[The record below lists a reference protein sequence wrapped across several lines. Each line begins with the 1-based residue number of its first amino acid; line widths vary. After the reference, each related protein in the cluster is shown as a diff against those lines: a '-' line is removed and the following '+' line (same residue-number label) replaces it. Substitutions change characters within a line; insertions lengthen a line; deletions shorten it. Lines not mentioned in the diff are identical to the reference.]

1 MKIGVIGAMPQEV
14 TLLAR
19 DLEGAR
25 TERRGA
31 RDYLSGRLC
40 GHAAVVVFSGWGKVA
55 SASTATTLIE
65 VFGVDALVF
74 TGVAGALA
82 PDLAVG
88 DVVIGDELLQ
98 HDLDASAVPGI
109 ARYEVPLLGLS
120 RFTADARLV
129 GLARTAAGDYL
140 AQSLAADVGAD
151 HLAEFGLHGP
161 AVRTGLIVSGDQF
174 ISSLDRVGEILA
186 DLPDA
191 LCVEMEGAAVAQ
203 VCFEHG
209 RPFVVL
215 RVISDKADHA
225 APVDFPRFL
234 TTVASHLTCGIVMRL
249 MAAL

>member
-14 TLLAR
+14 ALLAR
-19 DLEGAR
+19 DLRDAR
-25 TERRGA
+25 TERRGV
-31 RDYLSGRLC
+31 RDYLSGRLV
-40 GHAAVVVFSGWGKVA
+40 GHEAVVVFSGWGKVA

-65 VFGVDALVF
+65 VFGVDAVVF

-82 PDLAVG
+82 PDLAIG
-88 DVVIGDELLQ
+88 DVVIGDQLLQ

-109 ARYEVPLLGLS
+109 ARYEVPLLGVS
-120 RFTADARLV
+120 RFKADARLV
-129 GLARTAAGDYL
+129 ALAEAAARRYL
-140 AQSLAADVGAD
+140 SERLADDVGPD
-151 HLAEFGLHGP
+151 HLRDFGLHDP

-174 ISSLDRVGEILA
+174 ISSLARVQEILG

-209 RPFVVL
+209 RPWVVL

-225 APVDFPRFL
+225 APIDFPRFL
-234 TTVASHLTCGIVMRL
+234 TTVASHLTCGVVLQL

>member
-1 MKIGVIGAMPQEV
+1 MTIGVIGAMPEEV
-14 TLLAR
+14 ALLAR

-25 TERRGA
+25 SERRGT
-31 RDYLSGRLC
+31 RDYLRGRLQ
-40 GHAAVVVFSGWGKVA
+40 GRDAVVVFSGWGKVA
-55 SASTATTLIE
+55 STSTATTLIE
-65 VFGVDALVF
+65 VFGVDSVVF

-88 DVVIGDELLQ
+88 DVVIGAELLQ

-109 ARYEVPLLGLS
+109 ARYEVPLLGVS
-120 RFTADARLV
+120 RFRSDARLV
-129 GLARTAAGDYL
+129 RLARAAAGRYL
-140 AQSLAADVGAD
+140 TERLAADVGEE
-151 HLAEFGLHGP
+151 HLREFGLHNP

-174 ISSLDRVGEILA
+174 ISSAARVAEILA

-209 RPFVVL
+209 VPFVVL
-215 RVISDKADHA
+215 RAISDRADHA

-234 TTVASHLTCGIVMRL
+234 RTVASHLTCGVVMGL

>member
-14 TLLAR
+14 ALLAR
-19 DLEGAR
+19 DLAGAR

-31 RDYLSGRLC
+31 RDYLSGRLA
-40 GHAAVVVFSGWGKVA
+40 GHEAVVVFSGWGKVA

-65 VFGVDALVF
+65 VFGVDAVVF

-82 PDLAVG
+82 ADLAIG
-88 DVVIGDELLQ
+88 DVVIGDDLLQ

-109 ARYEVPLLGLS
+109 ARYEVPLLGVS
-120 RFTADARLV
+120 RFKADARLV
-129 GLARTAAGDYL
+129 EL
-140 AQSLAADVGAD
+140 AQSAAGRYLAERLADDVGPD
-151 HLAEFGLHGP
+151 HLREFGLNSP

-174 ISSLDRVGEILA
+174 ISSPDRVRDILA

-209 RPFVVL
+209 KPCVVL

-234 TTVASHLTCGIVMRL
+234 TTVASHLTCGVVMQL